1 MKYIYC
7 YIFVLYF
14 FFIYLYYIFKIKNIL
29 NYFLFNIHYL
39 IKNREKD
46 IYIVL
51 SEHADNALIFTFRM
65 PVNTTNYWDA
75 RFEVLEQVKKAFDEE
90 GISIPYPQ
98 LDVHLDK

>member
-1 MKYIYC
+1 MEKMRLDK
-7 YIFVLYF
+7 FLSNAKVLSR
-14 FFIYLYYIFKIKNIL
+14 KECAKA
-29 NYFLFNIHYL
+29 

-51 SEHADNALIFTFRM
+51 SEHADNALIFIFRM

>member
-1 MKYIYC
+1 MKTRKLDLKFSVGYNSDIDKVKS
-7 YIFVLYF
+7 VLR
-14 FFIYLYYIFKIKNIL
+14 NVAL
-29 NYFLFNIHYL
+29 NSQYL

-51 SEHADNALIFTFRM
+51 SEHADNDLIFTFRM

-90 GISIPYPQ
+90 GIEIPYPQ

>member
-1 MKYIYC
+1 MPDIDGVDIINDFRKFSDIP
-7 YIFVLYF
+7 
-14 FFIYLYYIFKIKNIL
+14 IL
-29 NYFLFNIHYL
+29 VVSARD
-39 IKNREKD
+39 KDKEKD